1 MSHIAIKYQ
10 NHGGRDK
17 EGILFPYFSFHEV
30 SLIDIKATIKE
41 LKSDKVSSAYQLAT
55 N

>member
-1 MSHIAIKYQ
+1 MREY
-10 NHGGRDK
+10 G
-17 EGILFPYFSFHEV
+17 LFPYFSFHEV
-30 SLIDIKATIKE
+30 SLIDIKAIIKE